1 MERAKPTPRD
11 IQPNM
16 HRSRSLVALDKGER
30 QVIPER
36 SCNEI
41 YDYRLSD
48 EIIERANL
56 GFDLDELPEYIGL
69 KGGTARQVLEVLVD
83 DSCEPTPP
91 RDAMHGYGAERI
103 GSVNEHMEEC
113 DFTIN
118 QALICK
124 DINGWELKAT
134 TQAVLDTAEHVI
146 RSAVYEHNE
155 HHPLGNKLALKAVR
169 LLSEMQVR
177 GVDDACIEGVSLPHE
192 LYGDPTDDY
201 FMQALQLDKALESS
215 VDTGVAERYAANLK
229 SLGMMPYGVE
239 YDRGDA
245 VSLYEALI
253 EEANFNPSEDAY
265 EFVRMNK
272 ERRLSLS
279 GVARFGDEVEEL
291 MQQVPDRYASDYYD
305 AKK

>member
-30 QVIPER
+30 QVIQER

-103 GSVNEHMEEC
+103 G
-113 DFTIN
+113 
-118 QALICK
+118 L
-124 DINGWELKAT
+124 
-134 TQAVLDTAEHVI
+134 VLSMSIWRNAI
-146 RSAVYEHNE
+146 S
-155 HHPLGNKLALKAVR
+155 
-169 LLSEMQVR
+169 
-177 GVDDACIEGVSLPHE
+177 
-192 LYGDPTDDY
+192 
-201 FMQALQLDKALESS
+201 
-215 VDTGVAERYAANLK
+215 
-229 SLGMMPYGVE
+229 
-239 YDRGDA
+239 
-245 VSLYEALI
+245 
-253 EEANFNPSEDAY
+253 
-265 EFVRMNK
+265 
-272 ERRLSLS
+272 
-279 GVARFGDEVEEL
+279 
-291 MQQVPDRYASDYYD
+291 
-305 AKK
+305 

>member
-1 MERAKPTPRD
+1 MIAANRRRRAMLIWWFSKKNSKIIIAMMSMKLSAICRGV
-11 IQPNM
+11 
-16 HRSRSLVALDKGER
+16 SRR
-30 QVIPER
+30 
-36 SCNEI
+36 
-41 YDYRLSD
+41 
-48 EIIERANL
+48 
-56 GFDLDELPEYIGL
+56 
-69 KGGTARQVLEVLVD
+69 
-83 DSCEPTPP
+83 
-91 RDAMHGYGAERI
+91 AMHGYGAELI

-118 QALICK
+118 QVLICK

-146 RSAVYEHNE
+146 RLAVYEHNE

-177 GVDDACIEGVSLPHE
+177 GIDDARIEGVRLPHE

-201 FMQALQLDKALESS
+201 FMQALQLDEALESS

-253 EEANFNPSEDAY
+253 EEANFNPSEGAY

-272 ERRLSLS
+272 ERRLSLG

>member
-41 YDYRLSD
+41 YGCRLSD

-91 RDAMHGYGAERI
+91 RDVDLVVLEEKLEDNYSDDVDGTIYDLSCRFSPRDTMHGYGAERI

-124 DINGWELKAT
+124 DING
-134 TQAVLDTAEHVI
+134 
-146 RSAVYEHNE
+146 
-155 HHPLGNKLALKAVR
+155 
-169 LLSEMQVR
+169 
-177 GVDDACIEGVSLPHE
+177 
-192 LYGDPTDDY
+192 
-201 FMQALQLDKALESS
+201 
-215 VDTGVAERYAANLK
+215 
-229 SLGMMPYGVE
+229 
-239 YDRGDA
+239 
-245 VSLYEALI
+245 
-253 EEANFNPSEDAY
+253 
-265 EFVRMNK
+265 
-272 ERRLSLS
+272 
-279 GVARFGDEVEEL
+279 
-291 MQQVPDRYASDYYD
+291 
-305 AKK
+305 